1 MSEPLPLVIVVTGS
15 TDGIGKATASAL
27 LATGAHVI
35 VHGRNKPRVDA
46 AVAELTAAHPGALL
60 EGISFDLGSMSAVRN
75 GANALLSRLPRI
87 DVLINNAGIF
97 ASERLVTA
105 DQMEATFAV
114 NHAASVLLTALLLP
128 RLLASPRPTIINVL
142 SLAHSRGRIHLDDL
156 SLAGSFT
163 GYAAYAQSKLANVMH
178 ALDLAAAHPRL
189 HAYSLHPGVIG
200 TKLLREGF
208 GPVRGASVADG
219 ARTSVGL
226 ATGTIAA
233 PSGSYLSDGVVTPCA
248 ASAQDAELR
257 AALAAETNRLVGL

>member
-1 MSEPLPLVIVVTGS
+1 MSSPLVIVVTGS

-46 AVAELTAAHPGALL
+46 AVAALAAAHPDASL

-75 GANALLSRLPRI
+75 GANALLARLPRI

-97 ASERLVTA
+97 ANERVVTA
-105 DQMEATFAV
+105 DHMEATFAV
-114 NHAASVLLTALLLP
+114 NHAAVVLLTHLLLP
-128 RLLASPRPTIINVL
+128 RLLAAPRPTVVNV
-142 SLAHSRGRIHLDDL
+142 SSIAHSRGRIHLDDL
-156 SLAGSFT
+156 SLASNFT

-178 ALDLAAAHPRL
+178 AIDLAEAHPGL

-219 ARTSVGL
+219 AKTSVGL
-226 ATGTIAA
+226 ATGAIPAA
-233 PSGSYLSDGVVTPCA
+233 SGSYLSDGVVTPCA
-248 ASAQDAELR
+248 ASALDVDVR
-257 AALAAETNRLVGL
+257 AALAAATNRLIGVA

>member
-1 MSEPLPLVIVVTGS
+1 MSQPLVIVVTGS

-27 LATGAHVI
+27 LAGGAKVI
-35 VHGRNKPRVDA
+35 VHGRNRPRVDA
-46 AVAELTAAHPGALL
+46 AVAELTTLHPGTLL

-75 GANALLSRLPRI
+75 GAAALLTRLPRI

-97 ASERLVTA
+97 ANERVVTA
-105 DQMEATFAV
+105 DHMEATFAV
-114 NHAASVLLTALLLP
+114 NHAAAVLLTHLLLP
-128 RLLASPRPTIINVL
+128 RLLAASRPTVINVA
-142 SLAHSRGRIHLDDL
+142 SIAHSRGRIHLDDL
-156 SLAGSFT
+156 SLARNFT

-178 ALDLAAAHPRL
+178 AIDLAAAHPSL

-226 ATGTIAA
+226 ATGSIAA
-233 PSGSYLSDGVVTPCA
+233 ASGCYLSDGVVTPCA
-248 ASAQDAELR
+248 ASALDSEVR
-257 AALAAETNRLVGL
+257 AALSTATNRLVGVTG